1 MCGQVVVT
9 ALVKALPGIGNVTT
23 LVSIF
28 WLIFSIL
35 GVSLFKGKLHHCVC
49 PDAEAPCDMLSR
61 DACLDVGYSWEN
73 SQPWSFNSKRAS
85 AGARCPTLYQCT
97 NIATVGARVARR
109 MRVIC
114 SWCCRCW

>member
-1 MCGQVVVT
+1 M
-9 ALVKALPGIGNVTT
+9 KALPGIGNVTT

-49 PDAEAPCDMLSR
+49 TDAEAPCDMLSR

-73 SQPWSFNSKRAS
+73 SQPWSFDSKRAS
-85 AGARCPTLYQCT
+85 AVPPGTTVQTLPLLG
-97 NIATVGARVARR
+97 VHVARG

-114 SWCCRCW
+114 S